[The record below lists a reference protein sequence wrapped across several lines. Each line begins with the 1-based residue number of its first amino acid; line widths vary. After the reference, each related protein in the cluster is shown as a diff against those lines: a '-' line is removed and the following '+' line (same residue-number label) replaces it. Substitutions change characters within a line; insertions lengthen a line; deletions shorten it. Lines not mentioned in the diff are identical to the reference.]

1 MERKSLNDRL
11 YQLLIILI
19 FIFSHTM
26 CAVIAYNWAFME
38 CGIRYRGYSAPAS
51 TALFSGFPYFIALLC
66 CMILALLLRKYRK
79 S

>member
-1 MERKSLNDRL
+1 MERRSLIDRL

-19 FIFSHTM
+19 FIFSHIM

-51 TALFSGFPYFIALLC
+51 TALFSGFPYLMALLC
-66 CMILALLLRKYRK
+66 CLIFALLLRKHRK